1 MSYRIRRIDP
11 FWIAHPAVI
20 AVILIGL
27 ILGLIGYTKGQTL
40 LLAIGGGAMLVG
52 VCVATRPAV
61 SGVLATL
68 GFFGGLFTFVLFPNP
83 QVVDSSLGWR
93 LVSTLFF
100 AAMYMGLMDALILV
114 VAALYNFFSTTVRMG
129 GIELDIE
136 ETPEAGAP
144 PEA

>member
-1 MSYRIRRIDP
+1 M
-11 FWIAHPAVI
+11 
-20 AVILIGL
+20 LI
-27 ILGLIGYTKGQTL
+27 
-40 LLAIGGGAMLVG
+40 G

-61 SGVLATL
+61 SGVLAAL

-83 QVVDSSLGWR
+83 QAAGSTVPWR

-114 VAALYNFFSTTVRMG
+114 VAALYNFFSTTMKLG

-136 ETPEAGAP
+136 ETASSEGGTPEA
-144 PEA
+144 

>member
-11 FWIAHPAVI
+11 FWIAHPVVI
-20 AVILIGL
+20 VVILIGL

-40 LLAIGGGAMLVG
+40 LLAVGGGAMLIG

-83 QVVDSSLGWR
+83 QVVDSSVAWR

-100 AAMYMGLMDALILV
+100 AAMYMGLMDALVLV
-114 VAALYNFFSTTVRMG
+114 VAALYNFFSATAKLG

-136 ETPEAGAP
+136 ESAEAGAA

>member
-27 ILGLIGYTKGQTL
+27 ILGLIGYQKAQTL
-40 LLAIGGGAMLVG
+40 LLAVGGGAMLIG

-61 SGVLATL
+61 SGVLAAL

-83 QVVDSSLGWR
+83 QAAGSTVPWR

-100 AAMYMGLMDALILV
+100 AAM
-114 VAALYNFFSTTVRMG
+114 
-129 GIELDIE
+129 
-136 ETPEAGAP
+136 
-144 PEA
+144 

>member
-27 ILGLIGYTKGQTL
+27 ILGLIGYQKGQTL
-40 LLAIGGGAMLVG
+40 LLAVGGGAMLIG

-83 QVVDSSLGWR
+83 QVVDSSVAWR
-93 LVSTLFF
+93 LVSTMFF
-100 AAMYMGLMDALILV
+100 AAMYMGLMDALVLV
-114 VAALYNFFSTTVRMG
+114 VAALYNFFSATAKLG

-136 ETPEAGAP
+136 ESGEGAAPEA
-144 PEA
+144 